1 MTPEM
6 GLGDVFRELYDIAI
20 DIIDMFG
27 GLWDWLVEPI
37 ELPGWVESI
46 FDFLSLE
53 VDIVPLHLIGAGTI
67 LTLLALIIIKNV
79 IPTA

>member
-1 MTPEM
+1 MSGGM
-6 GLGDVFRELYDIAI
+6 GLGDVFRELYDIAV
-20 DIIDMFG
+20 DIIEMFG
-27 GLWDWLVEPI
+27 DIWDWMIEPM
-37 ELPGWVESI
+37 ELPGWIESI

-79 IPTA
+79 VPTA